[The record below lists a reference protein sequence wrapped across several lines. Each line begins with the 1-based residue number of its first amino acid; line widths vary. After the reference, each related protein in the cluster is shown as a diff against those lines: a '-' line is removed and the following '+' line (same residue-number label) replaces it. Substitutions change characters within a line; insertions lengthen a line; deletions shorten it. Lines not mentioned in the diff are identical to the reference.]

1 MLTILRRHQRIVT
14 RADICEHCAR
24 PSALLL
30 VLDRM
35 AHDLIVMVVM
45 VIVLSRIATILGL
58 FPDNLMLAG
67 HIGTIHSIR

>member
-1 MLTILRRHQRIVT
+1 MLTILRCHQWIVT

-35 AHDLIVMVVM
+35 AHDLIVMVVL
-45 VIVLSRIATILGL
+45 VIALSLFATILG
-58 FPDNLMLAG
+58 
-67 HIGTIHSIR
+67 